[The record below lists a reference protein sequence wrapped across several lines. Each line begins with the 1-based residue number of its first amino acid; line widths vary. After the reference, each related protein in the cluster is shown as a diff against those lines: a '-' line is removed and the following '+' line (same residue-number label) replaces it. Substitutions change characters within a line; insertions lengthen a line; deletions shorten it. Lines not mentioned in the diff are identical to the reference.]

1 MVVYAAN
8 TDTTVSLT
16 LIIALGTIALF
27 VAMAEGLVDL
37 FFPDE
42 IQ

>member
-8 TDTTVSLT
+8 ADTTVSST
-16 LIIALGTIALF
+16 LIIALGTIALLA
-27 VAMAEGLVDL
+27 AMAEVLVDL

-42 IQ
+42 

>member
-8 TDTTVSLT
+8 ADTTSST
-16 LIIALGTIALF
+16 LVIALGTIALF
-27 VAMAEGLVDL
+27 VAMAEVLVDL

-42 IQ
+42 VV